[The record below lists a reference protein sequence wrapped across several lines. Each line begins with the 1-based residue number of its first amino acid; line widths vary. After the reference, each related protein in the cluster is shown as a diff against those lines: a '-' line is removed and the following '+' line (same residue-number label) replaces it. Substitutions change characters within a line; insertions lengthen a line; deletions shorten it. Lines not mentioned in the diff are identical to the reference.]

1 MRQLSLV
8 VTCTDRKVDQP
19 DPALSARN
27 LPQGSVKQR
36 SSNWQKRIQTATARG
51 GSSLPSLAELYRGDH
66 WTRSRRLVAA
76 AASAGYKTQ
85 LWVASAGLGL
95 QPVEPKTQ
103 TAPAYAATFSTRHA
117 DSVATS
123 ATENTQWW
131 GHLQAG
137 TGRSTLHELGQQG
150 PVLMVLSEVYASAME
165 EELVTLGGLGGEAL
179 LIGGL
184 REIPGVHRVRSDAG
198 LSRALGGTLT
208 SLNVRMAASWLEH
221 SKDGMLTSP
230 ATQKAWSEWAAATT
244 KPVKYNREPMSD
256 EDVIVFIKRETAKLP
271 GVSRTRLLR
280 ALRDDGKA
288 CEQSRFANLYK
299 KTMGE
304 R

>member
-1 MRQLSLV
+1 M
-8 VTCTDRKVDQP
+8 
-19 DPALSARN
+19 
-27 LPQGSVKQR
+27 KQR
-36 SSNWQKRIQTATARG
+36 ASNWQKRIRTATARG
-51 GSSLPSLAELYRGDH
+51 GSALPSLTELYRGDH
-66 WTRSRRLVAA
+66 WTRSRRLTA
-76 AASAGYKTQ
+76 AASDAGYKTQ

-95 QPVEPKTQ
+95 QPVEPETE

-123 ATENTQWW
+123 AAENAQWW
-131 GHLQAG
+131 GHLQEG
-137 TGRSTLHELGQQG
+137 TGRATLQELGQRG

-165 EELVTLGGLGGEAL
+165 AELLALGALGGEAL

-184 REIPGVHRVRSDAG
+184 REVPGVHRVRSDAG
-198 LSRALGGTLT
+198 LSHALGGTLT

-221 SKDGMLTSP
+221 SKDGTLTSP
-230 ATQKAWSEWAAATT
+230 ATQNAWSEWAAATT

-256 EDVIVFIKRETAKLP
+256 EDVIVFIKRETATLP

-299 KTMGE
+299 KTMEE